1 MLWSKESFQ
10 LRGMI
15 FVLILFIAATVQSC
29 QEIRY
34 TVFGKEAVAT
44 ITDSKTVSRYR
55 GRDRMRLRY
64 AFADTDGTN
73 RLEADDVSMDFVTSL
88 TDAEGRPAVAI
99 QFIPGTIDASRIP
112 SGNRWYLIGLF
123 CVASAAMVFMSVR
136 GWQNYQEHQ
145 RRKAR
150 SFGE

>member
-1 MLWSKESFQ
+1 MLWTKETFQ
-10 LRGMI
+10 LRLML

-44 ITDSKTVSRYR
+44 ITDSKTVTRYR
-55 GRDRMRLRY
+55 RRDELRLRY
-64 AFADTDGTN
+64 AFVDVDGTN
-73 RLEADDVSMDFVTSL
+73 RLEADEVSLHFVPSL
-88 TDAEGRPAVAI
+88 QDASGRPAVAI

-112 SGNRWYLIGLF
+112 SGSRWYMIGLF
-123 CVASAAMVFMSVR
+123 CVSLVALVVVSVR
-136 GWQNYQEHQ
+136 FWKNYQEHE

-150 SFGE
+150 SFGS